1 MSATVA
7 AGPDA
12 AARPRI
18 RASRWQVVEY
28 QLYVGRRIWRTM
40 FVVGVG
46 TPLAYVLALGVGL
59 GTVVDNNGNTLGVPY
74 IVYVAPAF
82 LTAAA
87 LQIAAADTAFPIMA
101 GFKWIRTFHGMAAT
115 PLTATQICDGQL
127 LWVAL
132 RIFANSA
139 VYLGIMAAFGGTERW
154 WVLLTIPVATLTA
167 MAFAAP
173 IAALA
178 ATLENEGNAFNMVFR
193 FVVTPM
199 FLFSGTF
206 YPISQLPQWG
216 QDLAYISPLWHG
228 TMLARGAA
236 IGHLGALPALGHV
249 AYLLAWLVP
258 GIAVARWR
266 FAVRISK

>member
-1 MSATVA
+1 MTATVA
-7 AGPDA
+7 SAPA
-12 AARPRI
+12 ALPRI

-28 QLYVGRRIWRTM
+28 QLYVGRRIWRSM
-40 FVVGVG
+40 AVVGIF

-59 GTVVDNNGNTLGVPY
+59 GSVVDDHGNALGVPY

-87 LQIAAADTAFPIMA
+87 LQIASADAAFPIMA
-101 GFKWIRTFHGMAAT
+101 GFKWVRTFHGMAAT

-127 LWVAL
+127 LWVAI

-139 VYLGIMAAFGGTERW
+139 VYLAIMAAFGGTQRW

-173 IAALA
+173 VAALA

-193 FVVTPM
+193 FIVTPM

-216 QDLAYISPLWHG
+216 QDLAYVSPLWHG
-228 TMLARGAA
+228 TVLARGAA
-236 IGHLGALPALGHV
+236 IGHLSALPALGHA
-249 AYLLAWLVP
+249 AYLLAWLVI
-258 GIAVARWR
+258 GLAVARWR